1 MNLSDYQEFDKNIDK
16 TVYNAISLQSSIDNK
31 KSFGGTSRSG
41 VKEMIKLA
49 KKEILKWQES

>member
-1 MNLSDYQEFDKNIDK
+1 LSDYQEFDKNIDK
-16 TVYNAISLQSSIDNK
+16 TVYNAISLQSSVDNK

-49 KKEILKWQES
+49 KKEILK